1 MEPEVRLGKVSKGKD
16 SIGKT
21 IGQQVA
27 EWCGDNEELKSA
39 FDAFIDMRKKIKK
52 PLTERALKQIIKKL
66 ETYAENGDDPVEVL
80 DQSTEHC
87 WQTVYELKK
96 EEPKKK
102 SIIDEWMDA

>member
-1 MEPEVRLGKVSKGKD
+1 MEPEVRLGKD
-16 SIGKT
+16 SIGKISKGNT
-21 IGQQVA
+21 IRQQVA
-27 EWCGDNEELKSA
+27 EWCGDNDELKSA
-39 FDAFIDMRKKIKK
+39 FDAFIDMRKKIKR
-52 PLTERALKQIIKKL
+52 PLTERALNQIIKKL